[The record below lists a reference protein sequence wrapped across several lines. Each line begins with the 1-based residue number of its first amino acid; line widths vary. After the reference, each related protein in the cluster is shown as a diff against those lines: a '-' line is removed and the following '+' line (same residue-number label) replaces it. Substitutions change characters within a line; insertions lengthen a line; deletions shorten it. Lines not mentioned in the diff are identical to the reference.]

1 MNDFVNVNDVYVVV
15 KTVDFTFITVE
26 HVFAL
31 EKEAKKFV
39 SQTNKAAKQD
49 KIDYPLYAKDVFYTY
64 YKVPIK
70 DSTLG
75 FLKQT
80 GQI

>member
-1 MNDFVNVNDVYVVV
+1 MTEFINVNDVFVVV
-15 KTVDFTFITVE
+15 KTVNFTFITVE
-26 HVFAL
+26 HVFAS
-31 EKEAKKFV
+31 EPEAKKFV
-39 SQTNKAAKQD
+39 TQANKDAKQD
-49 KIDYPLYAKDVFYTY
+49 NIDYPLYAKEIFYTY
-64 YKVPIK
+64 YKVPVK